1 MKQRSIIDKVQGF
14 RTTDGAGVSLV
25 RVLGHETTEDFDPIL
40 MLDSFDS
47 ENPEDYIKGFPV
59 HPHRGIE
66 TITFLERGA
75 MAHRDSLGNS
85 GVIESGDVQWMTAGS
100 GIMHEEMPEP
110 VPRILGVQVWLNLPA
125 KQKMTPPSYHS
136 LTKDGMPVVPVEG
149 GQVTIV
155 SGAFRGTQGFSAPYH
170 PLRFLS
176 IKLEAGQ
183 SLELETDPEAAVM
196 LFTLEH
202 DAEIAGQPVAAK
214 TAVRLDS
221 GDLVTVR
228 ALDQAAQILYFESP
242 RLEEPIAW
250 AGPIVMNSRE
260 ELHQAWLDLRNDEFI
275 KDQASGI

>member
-1 MKQRSIIDKVQGF
+1 MKQRTIQEKVQGF

-25 RVLGHETTEDFDPIL
+25 RVLGRETTESFDPIL

-59 HPHRGIE
+59 HPHRGME

-85 GVIESGDVQWMTAGS
+85 GVINSGDVQWMTAGS

-110 VPRILGVQVWLNLPA
+110 VPHILGVQVWLNLPA
-125 KQKMTPPSYHS
+125 QDKMTQPSYHS
-136 LTKDGMPVVPVEG
+136 LTKAGMPVVPVEG
-149 GQVTIV
+149 GEVTIV
-155 SGAFRGTQGFSAPYH
+155 SGAFRGTQGFQAPYQ

-176 IKLEAGQ
+176 IKLEPGQ
-183 SLELETDPEAAVM
+183 GLELDCDPEAAVL

-202 DAEIAGQPVAAK
+202 DAEIAGEPIAAK
-214 TAVRLDS
+214 TAVRTEP
-221 GDLVTVR
+221 GDRVTLK
-228 ALDQAAQILYFESP
+228 ALDQPAQVLYFESP

-250 AGPIVMNSRE
+250 SGPIVMNSRE

-275 KDQASGI
+275 KDQAAGI